1 MSERLIWLRNNI
13 LHKKLTD
20 FASDINVPTEVYAQ
34 FEEGTFQLPLIVK
47 RIMDTY
53 PWVDENWLSWC
64 K

>member
-1 MSERLIWLRNNI
+1 MSERIIWLRNNI

-53 PWVDENWLSWC
+53 PWVDEKWLLGC